1 MQYPFSIY
9 FLNFFV
15 QKVRKRA
22 LNHFVFVKKTTL
34 CGRARRQPSAV
45 FMQVQKNRLT
55 NYSNEYKLR
64 SKVIQMHNNFTQ
76 ERGNA
81 DAAMRGVFC
90 AAAVVGRGV
99 SVAVRARRADGVCRL
114 LRHARGRPVAA
125 GAGRAAE
132 CTRDV
137 RGAYRRLLPK
147 RLSSGGAREGL
158 ASLPLEGKA
167 AHGPTVP
174 AGRRHKKYRPSK
186 RTIGIFGGG
195 RWIRTIEGIASRFTV
210 CPLWPLG
217 NSPIC
222 NLSEGGAGR
231 RTRTPDLLITNQL
244 LYQLSY
250 TSTTPA
256 YVS

>member
-1 MQYPFSIY
+1 MEP
-9 FLNFFV
+9 
-15 QKVRKRA
+15 
-22 LNHFVFVKKTTL
+22 
-34 CGRARRQPSAV
+34 
-45 FMQVQKNRLT
+45 
-55 NYSNEYKLR
+55 
-64 SKVIQMHNNFTQ
+64 
-76 ERGNA
+76 ERG
-81 DAAMRGVFC
+81 F
-90 AAAVVGRGV
+90 
-99 SVAVRARRADGVCRL
+99 L
-114 LRHARGRPVAA
+114 
-125 GAGRAAE
+125 
-132 CTRDV
+132 
-137 RGAYRRLLPK
+137 
-147 RLSSGGAREGL
+147 
-158 ASLPLEGKA
+158 SLPLEGKAARRYAATDEVLLDLEALPAALEAVVTFPPHPPRCAQHLLLEEKA

-174 AGRRHKKYRPSK
+174 AGRRHKKYRPPK
-186 RTIGIFGGG
+186 RVIGIFGGGRWISPDGDKLRLHLPHKEKYRPPKRVIGIFGGGRWISPDGDKLRLHLPHKEKYRPPKRVIGIFGGG

>member
-1 MQYPFSIY
+1 M
-9 FLNFFV
+9 
-15 QKVRKRA
+15 
-22 LNHFVFVKKTTL
+22 
-34 CGRARRQPSAV
+34 
-45 FMQVQKNRLT
+45 
-55 NYSNEYKLR
+55 
-64 SKVIQMHNNFTQ
+64 
-76 ERGNA
+76 
-81 DAAMRGVFC
+81 
-90 AAAVVGRGV
+90 
-99 SVAVRARRADGVCRL
+99 
-114 LRHARGRPVAA
+114 
-125 GAGRAAE
+125 
-132 CTRDV
+132 

-167 AHGPTVP
+167 ARRYAATDEVLLDLEALPAALEAVVTFPPHPPRCAQHLPLEGKAAHGPTVP
-174 AGRRHKKYRPSK
+174 AGRRHKKYRPPK
-186 RTIGIFGGG
+186 RVIGIFGGGRWISPDGDKLRLHLPCKEKYRPPKRVIGIFGGGRWISPDGDKLRLHLPRKEKYQSPKRVIGIFGGG

>member
-1 MQYPFSIY
+1 M
-9 FLNFFV
+9 
-15 QKVRKRA
+15 
-22 LNHFVFVKKTTL
+22 
-34 CGRARRQPSAV
+34 
-45 FMQVQKNRLT
+45 
-55 NYSNEYKLR
+55 
-64 SKVIQMHNNFTQ
+64 
-76 ERGNA
+76 
-81 DAAMRGVFC
+81 
-90 AAAVVGRGV
+90 
-99 SVAVRARRADGVCRL
+99 
-114 LRHARGRPVAA
+114 
-125 GAGRAAE
+125 
-132 CTRDV
+132 
-137 RGAYRRLLPK
+137 
-147 RLSSGGAREGL
+147 GL
-158 ASLPLEGKA
+158 ASLPLEGKVARRYAATDEVLLDLEALPAALEAVATFPLHPPRCAQHLLLEEKA

-174 AGRRHKKYRPSK
+174 AGRRHKKYRPPK
-186 RTIGIFGGG
+186 RTIGISGGGRWISPDGDKLRLHLPRKEKYRPPKRVIGIFGGGRWISPDGDKLRLHLPCKEKYRPPKRVIGIFGGG

>member
-1 MQYPFSIY
+1 MS
-9 FLNFFV
+9 
-15 QKVRKRA
+15 
-22 LNHFVFVKKTTL
+22 
-34 CGRARRQPSAV
+34 
-45 FMQVQKNRLT
+45 
-55 NYSNEYKLR
+55 
-64 SKVIQMHNNFTQ
+64 
-76 ERGNA
+76 
-81 DAAMRGVFC
+81 GV
-90 AAAVVGRGV
+90 
-99 SVAVRARRADGVCRL
+99 
-114 LRHARGRPVAA
+114 
-125 GAGRAAE
+125 
-132 CTRDV
+132 
-137 RGAYRRLLPK
+137 YRRLLPK

-167 AHGPTVP
+167 VRRYAATDEVLLDLEALPAALEAVVTFPPHPPRCAQHLPLEGKAAHGPTVP
-174 AGRRHKKYRPSK
+174 AGRRHKKYRPPK
-186 RTIGIFGGG
+186 RVIGIFGGG